1 MFHSLYVLHIHSY
14 INGHTDRFRILAF
27 VNSSA
32 TNKGTYIFKIVF
44 CSLWKNTQMWSPWII
59 CCCYC
64 CCSVTN
70 PCPTLCDSMN
80 CSTPGLP
87 VLYYVPEFVHVH
99 WVSDAIQPS
108 HPLLPFLL
116 LPSVFPNI
124 MTFSMS
130 WLITLGGA
138 SASASVFPMNIK
150 GWYPMDWLEWSP
162 WGPRGSQESYQAQHF
177 ESINSSVLSLLH
189 SPTLTSIHYYWKN
202 HSFDY
207 MDICWQSDVSAF

>member
-1 MFHSLYVLHIHSY
+1 
-14 INGHTDRFRILAF
+14 
-27 VNSSA
+27 
-32 TNKGTYIFKIVF
+32 
-44 CSLWKNTQMWSPWII
+44 MWNPWII
-59 CCCYC
+59 CCCY

-70 PCPTLCDSMN
+70 PCPTLCNIMN

-87 VLYYVPEFVHVH
+87 VLYYLPEFVQTHVH

-108 HPLLPFLL
+108 HPLFPFLL
-116 LPSVFPNI
+116 LPSVFSNI

-150 GWYPMDWLEWSP
+150 GSYPMDWLEWSP
-162 WGPRGSQESYQAQHF
+162 GGSRGSQESSQAWQF

-189 SPTLTSIHYYWKN
+189 GPTLTSIHYCSKN
-202 HSFDY
+202 YSFDY
-207 MDICWQSDVSAF
+207 RDICRQSDVSEF

>member
-1 MFHSLYVLHIHSY
+1 
-14 INGHTDRFRILAF
+14 
-27 VNSSA
+27 
-32 TNKGTYIFKIVF
+32 
-44 CSLWKNTQMWSPWII
+44 MWSPWII
-59 CCCYC
+59 CCCYCC

-80 CSTPGLP
+80 CSMPGLP

-116 LPSVFPNI
+116 LPSVFLNI
-124 MTFSMS
+124 MTFSVS

-189 SPTLTSIHYYWKN
+189 SPTPTSIHYYWKN

-207 MDICWQSDVSAF
+207 VDICWQSDVSAF